1 MRKFLF
7 SLFLSI
13 IPFSV
18 YAQKYYDFAVGDFD
32 YRIISVTDRTV
43 SVAYV
48 ENNEDGIYV
57 IPENIEFEGVNFS
70 VIRVDGLAFGTW
82 DIKSVTIPPSIKLLQ
97 EGAFYN
103 GWDGIET
110 IIISDSPE
118 VLDCTALMGIND
130 LYLGQFGTT
139 QCKNLYLGRDLDFIP
154 YSEYYR
160 HFEPFYGVGTLEKI
174 EVGKYVTDISHLGY
188 AGHDNLKELTIHA
201 LTPPKI
207 TDTTFEDLLYI
218 TLNVKVPAEALETY
232 RSAKNWSKFVKL
244 TAIEENS
251 VKVNVD
257 YDAELGSVY
266 VNKTLYNGELIFEKG
281 TDLEVT
287 IQPARGKEV
296 SSVLVNGV
304 ERIGDLE
311 NNTLYLDGV
320 EENLKIE
327 VKFSTPNCMIR
338 LVCGDGGAVAFPIA
352 SGGNIELSLE
362 PEAGWVIKS
371 VYVNNV
377 DMTSQVQNARLPLNN
392 ITADQSVAIVFEKKG
407 TSATQTL
414 TEEAEISI
422 TNQTISI
429 VAHNESI
436 GIYDLSGSLLHQSA
450 STGTFAVPQ
459 SGIYIIK
466 VGSRTYKVAL

>member
-18 YAQKYYDFAVGDFD
+18 SAQKYYDFAVGDFD

-70 VIRVDGLAFGTW
+70 VIRVDQLAFGTW

-118 VLDCTALMGIND
+118 ILDCTALKGVND

-160 HFEPFYGVGTLEKI
+160 YFDPFYGVGTLEKI
-174 EVGKYVTDISHLGY
+174 EVGKYVTDISHLGNT
-188 AGHDNLKELTIHA
+188 GHQNLKELTIHA

-244 TAIEENS
+244 TAIEETS
-251 VKVNVD
+251 FKVNVD
-257 YDAELGSVY
+257 YDATMGSVY
-266 VNKTLYNGELIFEKG
+266 VNQTLYNGELVYEKG

-287 IQPARGKEV
+287 ILPARGKEV
-296 SSVLVNGV
+296 RSVLVNGV
-304 ERIGDLE
+304 EKIGDLE
-311 NNTLYLDGV
+311 SNTLYLDGV

-327 VKFSTPNCMIR
+327 VKFAVPNCMIR
-338 LVCGDGGAVAFPIA
+338 LVCGDGGAVAFPVA
-352 SGGNIELSLE
+352 SGGEIELSLQ
-362 PEAGWVIKS
+362 PEAEWVIKS
-371 VYVNNV
+371 VYVNNM
-377 DMTSQVQNARLPLNN
+377 DLTSEVQNSKLHLKN
-392 ITADQSVAIVFEKKG
+392 ITKDQSVAIVFEKKS
-407 TSATQTL
+407 TATAQTL
-414 TEEAEISI
+414 TNDVSISV
-422 TNQTISI
+422 TGKTIST
-429 VAHNESI
+429 VANHECI
-436 GIYDLSGSLLHQSA
+436 ELYDLSGNLLHQSA
-450 STGTFAVPQ
+450 SNSTYTVPQ

-466 VGSRTYKVAL
+466 VGSRTYKVAI